1 MDRRARLLPADY
13 KKKVA
18 DVDREYYGTV
28 AGQVGPL
35 QARLEELAGGG
46 GLKDLLGLCVGAFGD
61 ISTDLDRLIR
71 ALAESRAL
79 YLSREA
85 GRPLSDRE
93 SGHILGQYRRVL
105 SVSFV
110 RSQAACLVARVGHLG
125 QAARECAGRRTV
137 AMAEGVRMRQEAAA
151 YHAAHIRGRGR
162 WGSARGPGH

>member
-1 MDRRARLLPADY
+1 MDRRARLLPAEY
-13 KKKVA
+13 RKKVA

-46 GLKDLLGLCVGAFGD
+46 GLKEDLLGLCVGAFGD
-61 ISTDLDRLIR
+61 ISTDLDRLIK
-71 ALAESRAL
+71 ALAESRVL

-85 GRPLSDRE
+85 GRPLSDNE

-105 SVSFV
+105 SVTFV

-125 QAARECAGRRTV
+125 QAARECAGRRRG
-137 AMAEGVRMRQEAAA
+137 AMAEGVRMRQEAVA

-162 WGSARGPGH
+162 WGQ